1 MSQPEYLT
9 VAEALAMVLDAVA
22 PLGHEIVPLGEALG
36 RILAEPAVAQDSL
49 PPFANSAMDGYA
61 MRAADI
67 ANADRDQPVNLK
79 VVADV
84 AAGYVSE
91 VEVGPGS
98 AARIMTG
105 APLPAGAD
113 AVIPVE
119 DTDEAWRGESRP
131 LPETINIFRSVS
143 SGDYVRLAGDDIVAG
158 TTVIPAGKQIRPQEI
173 GVLASIGL
181 AEVTVVRRARVGIL
195 ATGDE
200 LIEVDQPLTP
210 GKIRNSNGFT
220 QAAQITA
227 AGAIPV
233 NLGIARDTEAD
244 VKSRLQAGLDAGV
257 DLFVSS
263 AGVSVGA
270 YDVVKAVLD
279 AAGNV
284 GFWRVR
290 MRPGKPL
297 AFGKYGG
304 VTYFG
309 LPGNPVSA
317 MVSFERFVRP
327 ALLKDGGP
335 EKITT
340 SASQGNFK

>member
-1 MSQPEYLT
+1 M
-9 VAEALAMVLDAVA
+9 
-22 PLGHEIVPLGEALG
+22 
-36 RILAEPAVAQDSL
+36 
-49 PPFANSAMDGYA
+49 
-61 MRAADI
+61 
-67 ANADRDQPVNLK
+67 
-79 VVADV
+79 
-84 AAGYVSE
+84 
-91 VEVGPGS
+91 
-98 AARIMTG
+98 
-105 APLPAGAD
+105 
-113 AVIPVE
+113 
-119 DTDEAWRGESRP
+119 
-131 LPETINIFRSVS
+131 IF
-143 SGDYVRLAGDDIVAG
+143 LAG
-158 TTVIPAGKQIRPQEI
+158 TTVIPAGKRLRPQEI

-181 AEVTVVRRARVGIL
+181 AEVSVVRQPRVGIL

-200 LIEVDQPLTP
+200 LIAVDQPLTP

-220 QAAQITA
+220 QAAQIRE
-227 AGAIPV
+227 AGAIPIS
-233 NLGIARDTEAD
+233 LGLARDTEAD
-244 VKSRLQAGLDAGV
+244 VKERLQAGLDAKV

-297 AFGKYGG
+297 AFGTYGG

-327 ALLKDGGP
+327 SLLKMGGRQLLFRPEVDATLGEAISSDGRESYLRAVVRQNSDGTYDAM
-335 EKITT
+335 TT
-340 SASQGNFK
+340 GDRGLAYHDVTGAGQRLVDRA